1 MSTERRPA
9 PRPTTRVPGQ
19 VSAPAKAPT
28 GRLPTVPPPQAAR
41 PATGKVPM
49 APPRPASGR
58 VPTVSAPAKKSTGT
72 SRSTRGGGEHS
83 PTTRSIPAPQKGNPM
98 LLWGGVGGGALLLI
112 ILIAVAASGG
122 SKRQVEASTKKA
134 APKAVNVAELE
145 DDGKRKCE
153 EGVVAIQR
161 AYPAND
167 KAGLQRGVAL
177 ITEGNAM
184 LDKAN
189 QMSGNMYD
197 TKKYNETLKMARG
210 KLLELK

>member
-9 PRPTTRVPGQ
+9 QRPTTRVPGN
-19 VSAPAKAPT
+19 VSAPSKAPT
-28 GRLPTVPPPQAAR
+28 GRVPAAAPAPR
-41 PATGKVPM
+41 PATGKMPT
-49 APPRPASGR
+49 APAPRPATGR
-58 VPTVSAPAKKSTGT
+58 ISQQKPTT
-72 SRSTRGGGEHS
+72 SRGVRAGGEHVGTARSAPS
-83 PTTRSIPAPQKGNPM
+83 PRKGNPA

-112 ILIAVAASGG
+112 IIIAIAASGG
-122 SKRQVEASTKKA
+122 SKKPAEASNKKA
-134 APKAVNVAELE
+134 SPKAVNVADLE
-145 DDGKRKCE
+145 DGGHRKCD
-153 EGVVAIQR
+153 EGVFLIQK
-161 AYPAND
+161 AYPVAD